1 MRAAFALRIISGKII
16 YNFGVLKSLRAFQNP
31 FFTSGVLM
39 ENGSCPSSGATRHLP
54 PAGEGFSGSSKVSG
68 STAKFAG
75 VPLPL
80 GGAVAQRL
88 RGF

>member
-1 MRAAFALRIISGKII
+1 MALRESTA
-16 YNFGVLKSLRAFQNP
+16 SLRPHPA
-31 FFTSGVLM
+31 LR
-39 ENGSCPSSGATRHLP
+39 ATFPRP
-54 PAGEGFSGSSKVSG
+54 VEGFSGSGKVSG

-88 RGF
+88 RGFKSAEPEKRLKDLHAEQA